1 MLPLSGAG
9 LRCAPPFA
17 DEAGESVTTHTHL
30 QEQEREWS
38 RTGGAQRVAGGAG
51 ARVRSGERPETKQG
65 RRKSGAGRGRT
76 EMDEEK
82 P

>member
-9 LRCAPPFA
+9 LRRAPPFA

-38 RTGGAQRVAGGAG
+38 RTGGAQRLLEEREHGCGA
-51 ARVRSGERPETKQG
+51 V
-65 RRKSGAGRGRT
+65 
-76 EMDEEK
+76 
-82 P
+82 